1 MTKSNKVGKKR
12 HKIENLN
19 EKSHKIGNKRHK
31 NGHLDDKKLQ
41 TIEKSDKLVKKKRT
55 KSHKLVKKSDN
66 YCKKDTN

>member
-12 HKIENLN
+12 HKIENLS

-41 TIEKSDKLVKKKRT
+41 TIEKSDKLVKKKGQKVT
-55 KSHKLVKKSDN
+55 S
-66 YCKKDTN
+66 